1 MQVHLRSRQ
10 SVSMLKTVYF
20 EHLFICATD
29 EKSFSYVC
37 WEVQRVPAF
46 INYHY
51 LQQAL
56 DQLLADLVAVCMQ
69 ISSGVTM

>member
-1 MQVHLRSRQ
+1 MP
-10 SVSMLKTVYF
+10 VYF

-37 WEVQRVPAF
+37 QEVQRAPAF
-46 INYHY
+46 INYHC

-56 DQLLADLVAVCMQ
+56 DQLLAGLVAVCMQ
-69 ISSGVTM
+69 ISSGITM